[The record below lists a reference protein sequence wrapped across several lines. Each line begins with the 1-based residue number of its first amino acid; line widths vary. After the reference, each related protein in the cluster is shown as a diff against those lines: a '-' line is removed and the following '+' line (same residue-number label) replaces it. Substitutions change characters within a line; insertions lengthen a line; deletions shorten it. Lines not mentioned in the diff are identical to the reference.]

1 MMIYYVSVARRKRCS
16 SEADINTNV
25 SADRLKNFEK
35 SFKNDLQ
42 NKKSVIYYVS
52 VARRKRRCSE
62 ADINT
67 GDFAD
72 REIEKLRF

>member
-1 MMIYYVSVARRKRCS
+1 LR
-16 SEADINTNV
+16 
-25 SADRLKNFEK
+25 K

-67 GDFAD
+67 GKFCGSQF
-72 REIEKLRF
+72 ETFGFEKNRKKSKSDLQNKKSVIYYVSVAC